1 MEERVIRRPRDFTGS
16 KRVVIV
22 VTKTETKEEQS
33 VRQKLD
39 LDTKSRSLMNRG
51 KYANSGP
58 ISLWRWGFQ
67 ALWLELRILR
77 GQDERRSHQSGVSTK
92 EVVLAR
98 PVEASGVPAPAGQ
111 ELKGLQ
117 AHRKQTPGQ
126 NISLHFGTMQ
136 SGITVS
142 KELQDAFN
150 HLVSNPSQRGI
161 IATISSEA
169 LILQH
174 VLPSKSTDF
183 FADLPA
189 LTPLLSLTAAS
200 YIVLR
205 RYQDAPD
212 GYVAITYIPDTAPV
226 RQKMLFASTR
236 LTLVRELGT
245 ERFRESLFVTE
256 MKELEKQGWEKH
268 DAHGAMSAPLTEEEE
283 NLKGIKEAEAEA
295 KGGTEGRRL
304 ETGGKLS
311 IALSTEAREALGM
324 FRVGE
329 GGSLL
334 QLNINVK
341 DETIELVGSSST
353 DADGLASAISDT
365 EPRYSFFRYTHHVEG
380 SEQSPIVFIYTCPS
394 GSKIKERMVY
404 ASTKQGFLA
413 AMSSDMGV
421 EIAKRLE
428 LSSPSEITAST
439 LEDEFRPK
447 QEQKQGF
454 SKPKRPGKR

>member
-1 MEERVIRRPRDFTGS
+1 
-16 KRVVIV
+16 
-22 VTKTETKEEQS
+22 
-33 VRQKLD
+33 
-39 LDTKSRSLMNRG
+39 
-51 KYANSGP
+51 
-58 ISLWRWGFQ
+58 
-67 ALWLELRILR
+67 
-77 GQDERRSHQSGVSTK
+77 
-92 EVVLAR
+92 
-98 PVEASGVPAPAGQ
+98 
-111 ELKGLQ
+111 
-117 AHRKQTPGQ
+117 
-126 NISLHFGTMQ
+126 MQ

-161 IATISSEA
+161 IATISSET
-169 LILQH
+169 LVLQH

-183 FADLPA
+183 FTDLPA
-189 LTPLLSLTAAS
+189 LTPLLSATAAS

-311 IALSTEAREALGM
+311 IATSTEAREALGM

-329 GGSLL
+329 GGNLL
-334 QLNINVK
+334 QL
-341 DETIELVGSSST
+341 
-353 DADGLASAISDT
+353 
-365 EPRYSFFRYTHHVEG
+365 
-380 SEQSPIVFIYTCPS
+380 
-394 GSKIKERMVY
+394 VY
-404 ASTKQGFLA
+404 L
-413 AMSSDMGV
+413 
-421 EIAKRLE
+421 
-428 LSSPSEITAST
+428 
-439 LEDEFRPK
+439 
-447 QEQKQGF
+447 
-454 SKPKRPGKR
+454 